1 MSIDADGRKYTSPD
15 GSKTWEYLAI
25 LTCSIMSGCIG
36 FVVGWNSPS
45 IVILMSE
52 DSPIPVTAS
61 SISTLVAVVAVGHML
76 APPINIFIVD
86 KFGRKNTLLF
96 SALPLLVSWSLI
108 TIATSIWELYV
119 ARFLAGITLG
129 LFICVAPIYIGEI
142 SSPDTRGAGG
152 SLTTIIYNIGILVTF
167 IVAPHLSLSA
177 MAGAFL
183 IINIGFVIIFWFM
196 PESPYFFVM
205 RNRIDEAEEVLEK
218 LRGKSDISEE
228 LQTIVD
234 SLSKMDK
241 QSSKSGNLKDIFTS
255 KANFR
260 AFLSIMLFAVTQ
272 HFGGFFTILTY
283 GQLIFKSINN
293 IMSDYVVNV
302 VIGVVQ
308 LISALV
314 TTLLVDKFGRK
325 PLILASGVSAAICNF
340 VIGFYFFSKEYMHAD
355 VLSVSW
361 IPFISSLILIFT
373 FNCGLLCLQIILM
386 SEIFATEIKAISTCL
401 VGVIGGLLATLG
413 SKLYIWIA
421 ITLNYGHS
429 LPFFVYFIIVAVC
442 TAIILHVTPETKGK
456 TFAEIQI
463 ELKK

>member
-61 SISTLVAVVAVGHML
+61 SVSTLVAVVAVGHML

-152 SLTTIIYNIGILVTF
+152 SLTTIIYNI
-167 IVAPHLSLSA
+167 
-177 MAGAFL
+177 
-183 IINIGFVIIFWFM
+183 
-196 PESPYFFVM
+196 ESPYFFVM

-218 LRGKSDISEE
+218 LRGKCDISEE
-228 LQTIVD
+228 LQTIID
-234 SLSKMDK
+234 SLSKKTK

-302 VIGVVQ
+302 VIGAVQ

-340 VIGFYFFSKEYMHAD
+340 VIGFYFFLKEYMHAD

-401 VGVIGGLLATLG
+401 VGVVGGLLATLG

-429 LPFFVYFIIVAVC
+429 LPFFVYFVVVAVC

-463 ELKK
+463 ELGK

>member
-36 FVVGWNSPS
+36 FVIGWNSPS

-61 SISTLVAVVAVGHML
+61 SVSTLVAVVAIGHML

-96 SALPLLVSWSLI
+96 TALPLLVSWSLI

-152 SLTTIIYNIGILVTF
+152 SLMTIIYNI
-167 IVAPHLSLSA
+167 
-177 MAGAFL
+177 
-183 IINIGFVIIFWFM
+183 
-196 PESPYFFVM
+196 ESPYFFVM

-218 LRGKSDISEE
+218 LRGKCDISEE

-234 SLSKMDK
+234 SLSKKDK
-241 QSSKSGNLKDIFTS
+241 QSSKSGNLKDVFTS

-401 VGVIGGLLATLG
+401 VGVISGLLATLG
-413 SKLYIWIA
+413 SKLYLWIA

-429 LPFFVYFIIVAVC
+429 LPFFVYFVVVAVC

-463 ELKK
+463 ELEK

>member
-1 MSIDADGRKYTSPD
+1 
-15 GSKTWEYLAI
+15 
-25 LTCSIMSGCIG
+25 
-36 FVVGWNSPS
+36 
-45 IVILMSE
+45 
-52 DSPIPVTAS
+52 
-61 SISTLVAVVAVGHML
+61 
-76 APPINIFIVD
+76 
-86 KFGRKNTLLF
+86 
-96 SALPLLVSWSLI
+96 
-108 TIATSIWELYV
+108 
-119 ARFLAGITLG
+119 
-129 LFICVAPIYIGEI
+129 
-142 SSPDTRGAGG
+142 
-152 SLTTIIYNIGILVTF
+152 
-167 IVAPHLSLSA
+167 
-177 MAGAFL
+177 
-183 IINIGFVIIFWFM
+183 M

-234 SLSKMDK
+234 SLSKKDK

-340 VIGFYFFSKEYMHAD
+340 VISFYFFSKEYMHAD

>member
-61 SISTLVAVVAVGHML
+61 SVSTLVAVVAVGHML

-152 SLTTIIYNIGILVTF
+152 SLTTIIYNI
-167 IVAPHLSLSA
+167 
-177 MAGAFL
+177 
-183 IINIGFVIIFWFM
+183 
-196 PESPYFFVM
+196 ESPYFFVM

-234 SLSKMDK
+234 SLSKKDK

>member
-1 MSIDADGRKYTSPD
+1 
-15 GSKTWEYLAI
+15 
-25 LTCSIMSGCIG
+25 
-36 FVVGWNSPS
+36 
-45 IVILMSE
+45 
-52 DSPIPVTAS
+52 
-61 SISTLVAVVAVGHML
+61 
-76 APPINIFIVD
+76 
-86 KFGRKNTLLF
+86 
-96 SALPLLVSWSLI
+96 
-108 TIATSIWELYV
+108 
-119 ARFLAGITLG
+119 
-129 LFICVAPIYIGEI
+129 
-142 SSPDTRGAGG
+142 
-152 SLTTIIYNIGILVTF
+152 
-167 IVAPHLSLSA
+167 
-177 MAGAFL
+177 
-183 IINIGFVIIFWFM
+183 M

-218 LRGKSDISEE
+218 LRGKCDISEE

-234 SLSKMDK
+234 SLSKKDK

-429 LPFFVYFIIVAVC
+429 LPFFVYFVVVAVC

-463 ELKK
+463 ELEK

>member
-152 SLTTIIYNIGILVTF
+152 SLTTIIYNI
-167 IVAPHLSLSA
+167 
-177 MAGAFL
+177 
-183 IINIGFVIIFWFM
+183 
-196 PESPYFFVM
+196 ESPYFFVM